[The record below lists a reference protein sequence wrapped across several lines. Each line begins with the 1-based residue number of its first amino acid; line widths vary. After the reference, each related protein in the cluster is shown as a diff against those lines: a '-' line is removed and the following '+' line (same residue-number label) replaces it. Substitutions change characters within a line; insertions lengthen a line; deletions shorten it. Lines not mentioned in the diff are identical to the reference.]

1 MPRIYVAGVAL
12 IGMLLFF
19 GCRTEQ
25 TAKVMDPMAANRVG
39 SHAAG
44 AETFDPLVQSAT
56 GQMLQQLQN
65 SINQVSYNPD
75 DIQTRPGKKRICFL
89 GVENETS
96 EELGDFRE
104 HIYETIDTAFTQS
117 GTCTCVSRWAV
128 DGALTDL
135 RYRPNELF
143 DPAKRAQFSQRLGNA
158 GQPFDYM
165 VLARITSGTTIAN
178 RDSQKNY
185 KLVLECINV
194 NTGDKVAKTE
204 ADLRKEYNNSFKAKA
219 SSSKANPFN
228 WGK

>member
-1 MPRIYVAGVAL
+1 MKSIRILYIMAVAG
-12 IGMLLFF
+12 LLFA
-19 GCRTEQ
+19 GCRTQQ

-56 GQMLQQLQN
+56 GQMLAQLDN
-65 SINQVSYNPD
+65 GISPVSYSEG

-104 HIYETIDTAFTQS
+104 HIYETIDTAFTNS
-117 GTCTCVSRWAV
+117 GTCACVSRWAV

-135 RYRPNELF
+135 RLRPNQLF
-143 DPAKRAQFSQRLGNA
+143 DPNNRAMFTQKLGNA
-158 GQPFDYM
+158 GQPFDYL
-165 VLARITSGTTIAN
+165 VLARLTSGTTIAN

-194 NTGDKVAKTE
+194 NTGEKVAKTE
-204 ADLRKEYNNSFKAKA
+204 ADLRKEYNVSAKAKL
-219 SSSKANPFN
+219 SSSKMNPKN
-228 WGK
+228 W